1 MKKTLTAALIAGAAT
16 AAALMGAGTAQA
28 DYYAEDD
35 RLYLSVLSNRF
46 NITEKSAPSAI
57 RWGQAACKILDKGQ
71 YSAATVA
78 MAMSDLPEFAGPV
91 GNQTGYI
98 VGAAIGAYCPW
109 NKSFLNV

>member
-1 MKKTLTAALIAGAAT
+1 MKKTITATLIAGAAT
-16 AAALMGAGTAQA
+16 AALMGAGTAQA

-46 NITEKSAPSAI
+46 NITEQSAPSAI

-78 MAMSDLPEFAGPV
+78 VAMGNLPEFAGPA
-91 GNQTGYI
+91 GDQTGYI